1 MLAEVIKS
9 NITKLQQVWVGM
21 IKNKFRSG
29 DLTTFSGT
37 ITPNTD
43 KELSVREAAL
53 QTNAAN
59 KFTVNR
65 CKCKGKC
72 NSGLCSCVK
81 SNINCTN
88 HCHPG
93 RICENTCKRLSG
105 KKEPKLHSKDITTL
119 KSPLGWLT
127 DNHMF
132 LANYVLKKEYPYAE
146 GLQDTLLQQNLS
158 WDVPTG
164 EFVQILHTE
173 GNHWITISNIN
184 VSDTPGFSANT
195 VNVYDS
201 LYKGISQETKS
212 LIGEYHQG
220 NKVKINIMNVQQ
232 QENDS
237 DCGVFAIAFAKTILA
252 GIDPTMEYFTNAR
265 SHLISSLIQGSIP
278 KFPSVPAKR
287 EPQILER
294 TTHYKLKPVVRTGKE
309 YKLDILS
316 QF

>member
-1 MLAEVIKS
+1 ML
-9 NITKLQQVWVGM
+9 
-21 IKNKFRSG
+21 
-29 DLTTFSGT
+29 
-37 ITPNTD
+37 
-43 KELSVREAAL
+43 
-53 QTNAAN
+53 
-59 KFTVNR
+59 
-65 CKCKGKC
+65 
-72 NSGLCSCVK
+72 
-81 SNINCTN
+81 
-88 HCHPG
+88 
-93 RICENTCKRLSG
+93 TC
-105 KKEPKLHSKDITTL
+105 
-119 KSPLGWLT
+119 
-127 DNHMF
+127 
-132 LANYVLKKEYPYAE
+132 PYAK

-164 EFVQILHTE
+164 EFVQILHNE

-201 LYKGISQETKS
+201 LYKGTSQETKS
-212 LIGEYHQG
+212 LIGQYHQG
-220 NKVKINIMNVQQ
+220 DKVKINIMNVQQ
-232 QENDS
+232 QENGS

-287 EPQILER
+287 EPEILER